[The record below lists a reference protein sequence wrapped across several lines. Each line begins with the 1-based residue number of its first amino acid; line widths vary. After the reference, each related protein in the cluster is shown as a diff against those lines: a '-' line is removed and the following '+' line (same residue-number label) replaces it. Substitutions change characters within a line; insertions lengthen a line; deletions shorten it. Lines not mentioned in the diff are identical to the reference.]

1 MKKAFHK
8 IRARQH
14 GMGFVFIKVLTMTL
28 NSEGA
33 QVEILS
39 GSQEQL
45 DETDLETVKL
55 AVYILVGA
63 VLEGSEELARQM
75 KSKMEEPTPPSIFRG
90 PKIPGETS
98 ADLLRFALMG
108 FFMDSSA
115 RVSRALS
122 TVGQASNKASGW
134 LFSALKPVT
143 HSRLM
148 RPVRRGFDQLVTN
161 GEELVESWI
170 DTGRVRE
177 KESRAM
183 ARQAA
188 AILVDDFLEYLST
201 NEGVQ
206 ELVQEQGISMTGEAL
221 AEMRKRSANADEFA
235 EQIFQIILRRR
246 SQPEKQIDQPDGST
260 SIPSENGDIG

>member
-1 MKKAFHK
+1 MITAYHT
-8 IRARQH
+8 IQAWQQEMR
-14 GMGFVFIKVLTMTL
+14 FVLIKVLTMRL
-28 NSEGA
+28 NSEVA

-39 GSQEQL
+39 GSPEQL
-45 DETDLETVKL
+45 EEPDLETIKL

-75 KSKMEEPTPPSIFRG
+75 KSKMEEPAPPNIFRG

-98 ADLLRFALMG
+98 ADLLRYALIG
-108 FFMDSSA
+108 FLMDSSA
-115 RVSRALS
+115 RASRAIL

-148 RPVRRGFDQLVTN
+148 RPIRRGFDQLVTN

-177 KESRAM
+177 KESRSM

-246 SQPEKQIDQPDGST
+246 SQPEKQIDRPDGST
-260 SIPSENGDIG
+260 SVPPENGDIG

>member
-1 MKKAFHK
+1 MKKAHHK
-8 IRARQH
+8 IRARQRV
-14 GMGFVFIKVLTMTL
+14 MIFVLIKVQTMTL

-33 QVEILS
+33 QGEILS
-39 GSQEQL
+39 GSPEQL
-45 DETDLETVKL
+45 EETDLETVKL

-63 VLEGSEELARQM
+63 VIEGSEELARQM
-75 KSKMEEPTPPSIFRG
+75 KSKMEKPTPPSIFRG
-90 PKIPGETS
+90 PKIQGESST
-98 ADLLRFALMG
+98 DLLRFALMG
-108 FFMDSSA
+108 FFMDSSS

-122 TVGQASNKASGW
+122 TVGRASNKASDW

-148 RPVRRGFDQLVTN
+148 RPFRRRFDQLVTN

-246 SQPEKQIDQPDGST
+246 SQPGEQNDQPDGST
-260 SIPSENGDIG
+260 SVQSGSEKIG